1 MVDTSTE
8 DEFAAFFADVE
19 QRLRLSLVAAFG
31 YHIGRDAA
39 ADALAWGWR
48 NWDRLRAMDNPAG
61 YLYRVGQSRA
71 LKAIAREGPAGGASN
86 GASAGC
92 EVPEFEPQLRS
103 LLSGLPEQQRVSV
116 WLVHGLGYRHREV
129 AELLGCSISTIATHV
144 RRGLAALRVGL
155 EVNVDG

>member
-1 MVDTSTE
+1 MVNDSTE

-19 QRLRLSLVAAFG
+19 PRLRLSLVAAFG
-31 YHIGRDAA
+31 YHVGRDAA
-39 ADALAWGWR
+39 ADALAWGWK
-48 NWDRLRAMDNPAG
+48 NWERLRVMDNPPG

-71 LKAIAREGPAGGASN
+71 LKAVAREGAAGGDSSRV
-86 GASAGC
+86 SAGY
-92 EVPEFEPQLRS
+92 EAPEFEPQLTS

-144 RRGLAALRVGL
+144 RRGLHSLRVAL